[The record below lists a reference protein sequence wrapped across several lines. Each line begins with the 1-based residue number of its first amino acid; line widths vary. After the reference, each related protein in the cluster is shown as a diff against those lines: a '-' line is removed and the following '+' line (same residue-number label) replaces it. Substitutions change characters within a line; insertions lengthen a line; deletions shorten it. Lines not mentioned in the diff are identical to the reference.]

1 MKQKIEKNISRIVK
15 DEVLK
20 HIVQFGS
27 FTIPDIVENTG
38 ISATT
43 IAKYVNEL
51 QEDRILIVQDTIKT
65 ERRGRRPILYGM
77 RPDANYFVGVDINMS
92 SLTLGLMDISGK
104 MLRISNDDSFR
115 FANSYNKFEDI
126 CMSVEKFIQESGCEI
141 SSICF
146 SIGGRVNTVKGTCA
160 SHFNFEEHGDTPLAD
175 VLSQCFGCKVFIE
188 NDTKAITYGEY
199 MSLKD
204 NSIQNFLYVN
214 IGWGL
219 GLGVIIDGKQLTG
232 ANGYAGEFGHMPFYD
247 NDVIC
252 HCGKKG
258 CIETEAS
265 GSAINRKLVQHIMNG
280 EQSMLSERVL
290 KGNQLTIQEILY
302 AAEKEDPLCIDLI
315 SQTGTELG
323 RHLAGM
329 ISLFNPD
336 TIMIGGTL
344 SKAAAYY
351 FLHPLSASVRKYS
364 LKLLSRDVSIMT
376 SKLGDNAG
384 IIGACFVAR
393 SRVFMDIIS
402 GQGSALF

>member
-1 MKQKIEKNISRIVK
+1 MKQNIEKNISRIIK
-15 DEVLK
+15 NEVLN
-20 HIVQFGS
+20 HIVQSGT

-51 QEDRILIVQDTIKT
+51 QDDNILIVQDTVKT
-65 ERRGRRPILYGM
+65 VRRGRRPILYGI
-77 RPDANYFVGVDINMS
+77 RPDASYFVGVDIKAS

-104 MLRISNDDSFR
+104 MLSIVNDDSFR
-115 FANSYNKFEDI
+115 FDDSYAKYEEI
-126 CMSVEKFIQESGCEI
+126 CVAVGRFIKESGRCI
-141 SSICF
+141 SCICVTV
-146 SIGGRVNTVKGTCA
+146 GGRVNTVKGTCA
-160 SHFNFEEHGDTPLAD
+160 SHFNFEDNGEVPIAD
-175 VLSQCFGCKVFIE
+175 VLSERFGCKVIIE

-199 MSLKD
+199 MSMKD
-204 NSIQNFLYVN
+204 KTIRNFLYVN

-265 GSAINRKLVQHIMNG
+265 GSAINRKLVQRIKNG
-280 EQSMLSERVL
+280 EQSILAPRVL
-290 KGNQLTIQEILY
+290 KGQQLTIQEILY
-302 AAEKEDPLCIDLI
+302 AAEKEDPLCVDLI

-329 ISLFNPD
+329 INLFNPEM
-336 TIMIGGTL
+336 IMIGGTL

-364 LKLLSRDVSIMT
+364 LKLLSRDVTLLT
-376 SKLGDNAG
+376 SSLGDDAG
-384 IIGACFVAR
+384 IVGACFVAR
-393 SRVFMDIIS
+393 NSVLSRIMN
-402 GQGSALF
+402 G